1 MPIYVFKCVNCGGE
15 AEQIM
20 SWEKL
25 QRSEV
30 LCIPCGLVM
39 KQQMTCHAHTPSRF
53 GDQTGTYGVNG
64 KYNKGL
70 GCYVNNDRHA
80 EQIAKS
86 RGLVPF
92 SEAFSGRSFESVT
105 DSHMDSSCIE
115 ALKLE
120 ADSVAVRDRVA
131 AGADL
136 GEAFAEVYSVDRMK
150 QDGLLSDDVRG

>member
-1 MPIYVFKCVNCGGE
+1 MPIFAWGCTCCGKE
-15 AEQIM
+15 YETIM
-20 SWEKL
+20 SYERSEKV
-25 QRSEV
+25 EV
-30 LCIPCGLVM
+30 LCKGCSLVM
-39 KQQMTCHAHTPSRF
+39 RKKVNIPAFTPSSW
-53 GDQTGTYGVNG
+53 GDCTGKFGVNG
-64 KYNKGL
+64 TYNKGL
-70 GCYVNNDRHA
+70 GCFVKNNKDA

-105 DSHMDSSCIE
+105 DADMDARCTE

-120 ADSVAVRDRVA
+120 ADSVAVRDRVV

-150 QDGLLSDDVRG
+150 ADGLLSDDVRG

>member
-1 MPIYVFKCVNCGGE
+1 MPIFAWGCTCCGKE
-15 AEQIM
+15 YETIM
-20 SWEKL
+20 SYE
-25 QRSEV
+25 RSEQVEV
-30 LCIPCGLVM
+30 LCKECSLVM
-39 KQQMTCHAHTPSRF
+39 KKKVNIPAFTPSGW

-105 DSHMDSSCIE
+105 DTDMDARCTE

-120 ADSVAVRDRVA
+120 ADSVAVRDRVV

-150 QDGLLSDDVRG
+150 ADGLLSDDVRG